1 MSHQLHEISVE
12 DLQAE
17 IQKRRAGEVQAM
29 REAIAGH
36 RSAIAALET
45 KIAALNGGTGAK
57 VARAR
62 SAKIDPK
69 EADNRVLFALGGAT
83 AHLPTSQIALQSGIE
98 GLHLKASLARL
109 EAAGKVKRTGK
120 ARATAYGVA

>member
-36 RSAIAALET
+36 RSAIAALEA
-45 KIAALNGGTGAK
+45 KIATLNGGTAPRAK
-57 VARAR
+57 
-62 SAKIDPK
+62 SAKFDQA

-109 EAAGKVKRTGK
+109 EAAGKVKRHGK
-120 ARATAYGVA
+120 ARATVYGVA